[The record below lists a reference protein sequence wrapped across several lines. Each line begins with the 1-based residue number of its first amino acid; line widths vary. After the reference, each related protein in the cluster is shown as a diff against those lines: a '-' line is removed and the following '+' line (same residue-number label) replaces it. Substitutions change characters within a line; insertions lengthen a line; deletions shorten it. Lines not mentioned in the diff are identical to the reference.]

1 MKTLSVSLVSV
12 LAVGCV
18 AGMVRQLWL
27 LRHADA
33 EPHGTRQDAQRKLTS
48 RGEQQARIAGRAI
61 ANMAVSFN
69 SILVSPKVRAQ
80 QTAELA
86 CRELGADQRAVMETY
101 APLASD
107 FDGAD
112 ALEVL
117 AGIGAGERVLLVGH
131 EPDMSG
137 VLCDLTGARVDV
149 KKGGLAMAR
158 LEGRSRGELILVMRP
173 HELSLLAGESE
184 L

>member
-1 MKTLSVSLVSV
+1 
-12 LAVGCV
+12 
-18 AGMVRQLWL
+18 MVRQLWL

-33 EPHGTRQDAQRKLTS
+33 EPHGTRQDAQRKLTE
-48 RGEQQARIAGRAI
+48 RGERQAHIAGRA
-61 ANMAVSFN
+61 MAQMGVSFN

-86 CRELGADQRAVMETY
+86 CAELGAEQLELMETY
-101 APLASD
+101 PPLASD
-107 FDGAD
+107 FAGRD
-112 ALEVL
+112 ALEAL
-117 AGIGAGERVLLVGH
+117 AGIGTGERLLLVGH

-149 KKGGLAMAR
+149 KKGGVAAVR

-173 HELSLLAGESE
+173 HELSVVAGESE